1 MIVKSG
7 GSGGGGGFQVKSSS
21 GKNLS
26 KPGLSKS
33 AATKRLAQ
41 VEFFKHMDKGKK

>member
-7 GSGGGGGFQVKSSS
+7 SSGYQVKSSK

-33 AATKRLAQ
+33 AAAKRLAQ
-41 VEFFKHMDKGKK
+41 VEFFKHMDKKNG